1 MSRPLAL
8 MMPAVTVDSSPKGLP
23 IASTQSP
30 TLTDDESP
38 NCAAGSLRPASILM
52 TARSVRV
59 SLHNHVIIRQDVPA
73 GIKDDPGAQ
82 TAALEMLRRA
92 GFAEMEEMVEEIVI
106 GRVALR
112 AEPAIG
118 NTHRGFRVDVDDG
131 GLDHLCNP
139 RKAVRKL
146 DRRGR
151 RQGLGIGCSA

>member
-1 MSRPLAL
+1 MRGGQLTARVNLDDGKVRQLIGADDTGGVPGPFVSVEVNDD
-8 MMPAVTVDSSPKGLP
+8 AVH
-23 IASTQSP
+23 
-30 TLTDDESP
+30 
-38 NCAAGSLRPASILM
+38 
-52 TARSVRV
+52 RSVRV
-59 SLHNHVIIRQDVPA
+59 ALHNHVIIRQDVPA